1 MKSIFKTFLA
11 IVAFVIITNIAY
23 SQTPY
28 DDFAPIKEKKEILKL
43 PTSTFK
49 VFNNDTSS
57 QIKFAEFDN
66 EAFTLSFFDSNDLI
80 IGKVILKPT
89 SQKWWTID
97 PRAAKYSNMSPYNY
111 CANNPVSYVDPNGDT
126 IAWHGS
132 IGVNEMQ
139 TMQNSFGSLSGASAS
154 FNQLYQNLQNSPTVY
169 TIKIGQTIGGVSGQ
183 FNPNDQ
189 TITFLSADATSN
201 RPTTLEE
208 FFHAFQFDIKP
219 TEYPNVANSN
229 LEFEAKLYKVLVS
242 QETVGEALPNAE
254 TGMQSV
260 TDALMWANTPLTVGS
275 NPQFP
280 DANFSTQNITSPQFN
295 SQFYQPALNNF
306 VNTWRAIPN
315 APSTYTATPSNDLPM
330 GIIYLQNQLGR

>member
-1 MKSIFKTFLA
+1 
-11 IVAFVIITNIAY
+11 
-23 SQTPY
+23 
-28 DDFAPIKEKKEILKL
+28 
-43 PTSTFK
+43 
-49 VFNNDTSS
+49 
-57 QIKFAEFDN
+57 
-66 EAFTLSFFDSNDLI
+66 
-80 IGKVILKPT
+80 
-89 SQKWWTID
+89 
-97 PRAAKYSNMSPYNY
+97 MSPYNY

-169 TIKIGQTIGGVSGQ
+169 TIKIGQTIGGVPGQ

-330 GIIYLQNQLGR
+330 GLFIYKIN